1 MCIVAFYVHILK
13 LNAGEASKNVFFEL
27 SGLNWCP
34 LTRIWAILSFRLIKL
49 EVHLYFVFEAL
60 KYLKL
65 VFSLRI
71 SQMNIDLTL
80 QFYHAKTTFDKISTM

>member
-1 MCIVAFYVHILK
+1 MCIVACYVHILK
-13 LNAGEASKNVFFEL
+13 LNTGEASKNVFFEL

-34 LTRIWAILSFRLIKL
+34 LTQIWVILSFKLMKL
-49 EVHLYFVFEAL
+49 E
-60 KYLKL
+60 